1 MILRSWGL
9 LVFVKDTGVENGSDS
24 LIYQPLYMA
33 VGQLGGVALGLGG
46 DGLHA

>member
-24 LIYQPLYMA
+24 LIYQPQYMA
-33 VGQLGGVALGLGG
+33 VGQLGGLPLGLGG